1 MEPELIEKAGY
12 QHLNGIQAMTFA
24 RIRKGGTGDDWGRV
38 ERQSIVLEAM
48 FDTVKDKSM
57 AELVAM
63 MPRLLP
69 YVTTSLKKTEMI
81 SLAKGLFANGKP
93 EIEHARVPVDGQ
105 WDYGGSSNE
114 YIVYDLDRAAEQI
127 NAYIY
132 DGIPIGAK
140 SDSFKEE

>member
-1 MEPELIEKAGY
+1 
-12 QHLNGIQAMTFA
+12 
-24 RIRKGGTGDDWGRV
+24 
-38 ERQSIVLEAM
+38 
-48 FDTVKDKSM
+48 M